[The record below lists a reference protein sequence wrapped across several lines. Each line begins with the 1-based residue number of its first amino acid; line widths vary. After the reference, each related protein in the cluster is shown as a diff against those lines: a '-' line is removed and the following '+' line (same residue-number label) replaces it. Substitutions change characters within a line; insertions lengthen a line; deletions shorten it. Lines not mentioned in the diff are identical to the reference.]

1 VQASQVKAGR
11 ASSGVV
17 DVPRL
22 NRRLTAFGLLS
33 NGVGALVV
41 IGLFLDLAPIALHR
55 HEVGQ
60 FVAVVLPLSLAYT
73 AVTLPLGWFVI
84 ERRPL
89 RPIAAWIASGRPAD
103 PEMQLR
109 VLRYPR
115 TWALRAGVIWLGGV
129 VLGIAI
135 GWHWG
140 PRLVGASVVIVLIG
154 GVTSCAL
161 QYLVV
166 ERMFQPLTAAVLR
179 DGLPARTGTPGV
191 RHRLAM
197 AWTLTAGVP
206 LLGIVLSSGFGLA
219 GSADARHRTAI
230 AAVVFG
236 AVGLAVG
243 VVATQIASRSVAA
256 PLSAMQRALA
266 RVESGD
272 FEVQLLIDDGSE
284 VGRLEAGFNRMTAGL
299 AERQRLHEAFGRYVD
314 PALTDRV
321 LRDGVDLAGEDVE
334 VTLLFMDVR
343 DFTAWAEHA
352 DPRAVVSR
360 LNELFE
366 ALVPVVLA
374 HGGHVSKFIGDGL
387 LAVFGAPDRLPDH
400 AARAVAAGCEMVAL
414 VRSRY
419 GETLRV
425 GVGINTGS
433 VVAGTIGGGGR
444 LDFTVIGDAVN
455 TAARVEAATRLTG
468 DDLLITGA
476 TRALLDGSRIWCE
489 RTSALKGKS
498 DAVRLFAPG

>member
-1 VQASQVKAGR
+1 
-11 ASSGVV
+11 
-17 DVPRL
+17 
-22 NRRLTAFGLLS
+22 
-33 NGVGALVV
+33 
-41 IGLFLDLAPIALHR
+41 
-55 HEVGQ
+55 
-60 FVAVVLPLSLAYT
+60 
-73 AVTLPLGWFVI
+73 
-84 ERRPL
+84 
-89 RPIAAWIASGRPAD
+89 
-103 PEMQLR
+103 
-109 VLRYPR
+109 
-115 TWALRAGVIWLGGV
+115 
-129 VLGIAI
+129 
-135 GWHWG
+135 
-140 PRLVGASVVIVLIG
+140 
-154 GVTSCAL
+154 
-161 QYLVV
+161 
-166 ERMFQPLTAAVLR
+166 
-179 DGLPARTGTPGV
+179 
-191 RHRLAM
+191 
-197 AWTLTAGVP
+197 
-206 LLGIVLSSGFGLA
+206 
-219 GSADARHRTAI
+219 
-230 AAVVFG
+230 
-236 AVGLAVG
+236 
-243 VVATQIASRSVAA
+243 
-256 PLSAMQRALA
+256 
-266 RVESGD
+266 
-272 FEVQLLIDDGSE
+272 
-284 VGRLEAGFNRMTAGL
+284 
-299 AERQRLHEAFGRYVD
+299 
-314 PALTDRV
+314 
-321 LRDGVDLAGEDVE
+321 
-334 VTLLFMDVR
+334 MDVR